1 MRGIVI
7 GLALLAAP
15 GMPALAGM
23 GQDQLADPKAAVE
36 QVFWPKLYGNGG
48 TTLYCGK
55 PFTSSGSELTASAVY
70 TVRQIKSALRCMT
83 DNQCQV
89 VNPRFHYMLA
99 DLHNL
104 YPELTRVEL
113 ARRNAQFGSAG
124 PEVPSKFADIGCDL
138 KATFQLIEPRDAAK
152 GNVARAIFY
161 MHSSYGLPIV
171 GPLQL
176 YQQWNELDPPDAEEK
191 ARNDL
196 IEQLQGTRNPYI
208 DDPDL
213 AKQLHQD

>member
-15 GMPALAGM
+15 GVPALAGM

-113 ARRNAQFGSAG
+113 ARRGETGGDEVGDRALAVLRPEKLSLAPQSAAGQPNVFKGRLQRSIYLGAFSEYVVAFGDRQFFVQSMES
-124 PEVPSKFADIGCDL
+124 PEIAEGDDVYMAVD
-138 KATFQLIEPRDAAK
+138 KAKLR
-152 GNVARAIFY
+152 
-161 MHSSYGLPIV
+161 L
-171 GPLQL
+171 L
-176 YQQWNELDPPDAEEK
+176 AEED
-191 ARNDL
+191 A
-196 IEQLQGTRNPYI
+196 
-208 DDPDL
+208 
-213 AKQLHQD
+213 